1 MRATG
6 IVRKIDNLGRVV
18 IPKEIRTEMQ
28 INNGNTLEIYVD
40 KNDTVVLKKYSPVRE
55 LEDLGDYIETL
66 EETTDANVIITDT
79 DRIVAASPR
88 LKEYKGH
95 NLSQRVKKIIES
107 RKTKFLDE
115 VKDEDL
121 CLDFRSKSNEKLG
134 DLIITPIMKQGD
146 ILGGIILSTVDHD
159 LSDFESKSTKV
170 TAKVISKRLGL

>member
-40 KNDTVVLKKYSPVRE
+40 RKDTVVLKKYSPVRE
-55 LEDLGDYIETL
+55 LEDLTGYIETL
-66 EETTDANVIITDT
+66 EETTDANVMITDT
-79 DRIVAASPR
+79 DRIVAVSSN
-88 LKEYKGH
+88 LKEYQGH
-95 NLSQRVKKIIES
+95 SLSDKIKKVMES
-107 RKTKFLDE
+107 RKTKFLDGI
-115 VKDEDL
+115 KDEDI
-121 CLDFRSKSNEKLG
+121 CLDFRSKVNQELG
-134 DLIITPIMKQGD
+134 NLIITPIMKQGD
-146 ILGGIILSTVDHD
+146 ILGGIILATLNHE

>member
-55 LEDLGDYIETL
+55 LEDLKGYIETL
-66 EETTDANVIITDT
+66 EETTDANVLITDT
-79 DRIVAASPR
+79 DRIVAVSSK
-88 LKEYKGH
+88 LKEYQGH
-95 NLSQRVKKIIES
+95 TLSKKVKKVMES
-107 RKTKFLDE
+107 RKTKFLDDI
-115 VKDEDL
+115 VDEDV
-121 CLDFRSKSNEKLG
+121 CLDFRSKEHQELG
-134 DLIITPIMKQGD
+134 NLIITPIMKQGD
-146 ILGGIILSTVDHD
+146 ILGGIILATTEEE

-170 TAKVISKRLGL
+170 AAKVISKRLGL

>member
-55 LEDLGDYIETL
+55 LEDLTGYIETL
-66 EETTDANVIITDT
+66 EETTDANVMITDT
-79 DRIVAASPR
+79 DRIVAVSSN
-88 LKEYKGH
+88 LKEYQGH
-95 NLSQRVKKIIES
+95 NLSDRVKKVMES
-107 RKTKFLDE
+107 RKTKFLDGI
-115 VKDEDL
+115 KDEDI
-121 CLDFRSKSNEKLG
+121 CLDFRSKEHQELG
-134 DLIITPIMKQGD
+134 NLIITPIMKQGD
-146 ILGGIILSTVDHD
+146 ILGGIILATLNHE
-159 LSDFESKSTKV
+159 LSDFESKSTRV